1 MTPTE
6 ATAFARQMT
15 ALGLYEHSGV
25 SLGWC
30 AHIAGMHIEVFL
42 LFLGEHEGSVF
53 RYDSEEEF
61 LSEAANT

>member
-1 MTPTE
+1 
-6 ATAFARQMT
+6 MT

-30 AHIAGMHIEVFL
+30 AHIAGMHIEDFM

-61 LSEAANT
+61 LSEAANA